1 MRNYREWIDG
11 LKQKSRWE
19 IRPKMN
25 KKDRNEVK
33 GIRVENGINRVE
45 AEKSEETK
53 RSENMQETDLK
64 WPNGK
69 TERMTKSGE

>member
-1 MRNYREWIDG
+1 
-11 LKQKSRWE
+11 
-19 IRPKMN
+19 MN

-64 WPNGK
+64 
-69 TERMTKSGE
+69 